1 MSSLGQTFAA
11 FHVFV
16 IAFARLFQFSRL
28 LQEAMGP
35 EDLIFYHGFQREGGE
50 FWKLTVCQTPEHQ
63 LNMVDYSF

>member
-1 MSSLGQTFAA
+1 MRPLKRGGTCHSWRDTIKKGLKMPSLGQTFAA

-35 EDLIFYHGFQREGGE
+35 EDLKF
-50 FWKLTVCQTPEHQ
+50 
-63 LNMVDYSF
+63 